1 VCWSNNAQFG
11 KSVEYPAEQSSI
23 NQHEFQVD
31 PDLFML
37 VRAGIGL
44 AMAFSSKTE
53 GKTQQG
59 IQCNWKNM

>member
-44 AMAFSSKTE
+44 AMTFSSKTE
-53 GKTQQG
+53 GKNQ
-59 IQCNWKNM
+59 